1 MKLLNSFVSP
11 FASRVRLA
19 IYAHDLPV
27 EIAPSGQWTHDFQKS
42 SDYLAI
48 NPIGR
53 VPTLVLD
60 DGSALPESTV
70 IVEYL
75 ADAFPDAGLRPRNP
89 EAAAKDRLLAHLI
102 EIYLQEQANPLFPQL
117 FAKQRD
123 GDKILARVATIN
135 TGLSYLNHFMEGE
148 SYTADRTITVADCA
162 LIVYLFFFAD
172 RMVRALDQPAII
184 DNHPRI
190 AAYWQAMQGAPAAQ
204 KVLGEMRT
212 AIAKSPLKVLVSAS
226 D

>member
-19 IYAHDLPV
+19 IYAHNLPV
-27 EIAPSGQWTHDFQKS
+27 EIAPSGQWTKDWQKS
-42 SDYLAI
+42 PDYLAL

-53 VPTLVLD
+53 VPTLVMD

-75 ADAFPDAGLRPRNP
+75 ADAFPNAGLRPRNA
-89 EAAAKDRLLAHLI
+89 EAAARDRLLAHLV
-102 EIYLQEQANPLFPQL
+102 EIYVQEQANPLFPQL
-117 FAKQRD
+117 FAKERD
-123 GDKILARVATIN
+123 AERIQARVATMN
-135 TGLSYLNHFMEGE
+135 TGLSHLNHFMAGE
-148 SYTADRTITVADCA
+148 SYTPDRTITIADCA

-172 RMVRALDQPAII
+172 RMVRALDQPSII
-184 DNHPRI
+184 DNHPRV

-212 AIAKSPLKVLVSAS
+212 AIAQSPLKMLV
-226 D
+226 

>member
-11 FASRVRLA
+11 YASRVRLA
-19 IYAHDLPV
+19 IYAHGLPV
-27 EIAPSGQWTHDFQKS
+27 EIAPSGQWTEDFRKS
-42 SDYLAI
+42 PDYLAI

-53 VPTLVLD
+53 VPTLLLD

-75 ADAFPDAGLRPRNP
+75 ADAFPDAGLRPSSA
-89 EAAAKDRLLAHLI
+89 EAAAKDRLLAHLV
-102 EIYLQEQANPLFPQL
+102 EIYVQEQANPLFQQV

-123 GDKILARVATIN
+123 TEKILATVAVMN
-135 TGLSYLNHFMEGE
+135 TGLSHLDRFMAEE
-148 SYTADRTITVADCA
+148 SYTADRMITVADCA

-172 RMVRALDQPAII
+172 RMVRALDHPPII
-184 DNHPRI
+184 DNHSRV
-190 AAYWQAMQGAPAAQ
+190 AAYWNEMRRAPAAE

-212 AIAKSPLKVLVSAS
+212 AIGASRLKMLVSS
-226 D
+226 PD